1 MKYITIVI
9 VLGVIFGN
17 IGINS
22 SRHNREHPLIYEA
35 QAEEPQVVLIATTT
49 EWTQEKIKERIRA
62 TFPENPET
70 MIRVAECESGIKNIP
85 GRLSDD
91 GGIFQI
97 NITHQK
103 ELARQELD
111 RFDIED
117 NIKFARYL
125 YDNGGLGHWKSS
137 KSCWSK

>member
-1 MKYITIVI
+1 MKQLIAVI
-9 VLGVIFGN
+9 VLGVIGGN
-17 IGINS
+17 IVLNS
-22 SRHNREHPLIYEA
+22 SQYNKDHPLVYEA
-35 QAEEPQVVLIATTT
+35 QAEEPQEILIATTT
-49 EWTQEKIKERIRA
+49 EWTKEKIKDRIRA

-70 MIRVAECESGIKNIP
+70 MIKVAECESGIQNIP

-103 ELARQELD
+103 ELDRQELD
-111 RFDIED
+111 RYDIED

-125 YDNGGLGHWKSS
+125 YDNGGLGHWKAS